1 MKYLGVVLVLSLIGI
16 EHSYGFIRYFHEM
29 RNNCARE
36 GGFCINIIPPPL
48 PRRRWNRRR
57 GPARGRMPRTKTKK
71 GTRNNR
77 GRGAAGAG
85 AGPGPGPGAAG
96 QGSAANPAYQPM
108 QPAWQPPQQPR
119 QQQNSFFS
127 GFNPLWFMFGT
138 RKKRQAQAEPP
149 EPGEIPRIRR
159 NENVGAFLN
168 QHCRSTEFDFGCE
181 RTGGVCCTPIP

>member
-1 MKYLGVVLVLSLIGI
+1 MCRPLPDAAY
-16 EHSYGFIRYFHEM
+16 SYTPAKRYNLNTKISYFVSEM

-85 AGPGPGPGAAG
+85 AGAGPGPGMSVFII
-96 QGSAANPAYQPM
+96 SA
-108 QPAWQPPQQPR
+108 
-119 QQQNSFFS
+119 
-127 GFNPLWFMFGT
+127 
-138 RKKRQAQAEPP
+138 K
-149 EPGEIPRIRR
+149 I
-159 NENVGAFLN
+159 
-168 QHCRSTEFDFGCE
+168 
-181 RTGGVCCTPIP
+181 